1 MLKKLNSKEI
11 KELRLETLL
20 KMTDLATA
28 GFGLVAALAWNDA
41 ISALFSKF
49 LPKTTGGGIMA
60 QVLYAVLVTF
70 LIVFITI
77 RLSRLTGSARTELEQ
92 MKDQQ
97 VKK

>member
-11 KELRLETLL
+11 KELRLETLV

-49 LPKTTGGGIMA
+49 LPKTTGGGIIA
-60 QVLYAVLVTF
+60 QILYAVLVPA
-70 LIVFITI
+70 LVVFITV
-77 RLSRLTGSARTELEQ
+77 RLSRLTGSARTELEEI
-92 MKDQQ
+92 KDLDR
-97 VKK
+97 KK